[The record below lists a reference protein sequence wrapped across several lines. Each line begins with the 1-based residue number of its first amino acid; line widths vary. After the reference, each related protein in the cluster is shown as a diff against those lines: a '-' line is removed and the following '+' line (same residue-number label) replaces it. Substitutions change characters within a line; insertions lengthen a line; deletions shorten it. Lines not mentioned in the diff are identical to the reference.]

1 MLISKK
7 YLVINTDPA
16 APEKQIVALDENKE
30 LLFRLQV
37 RPAKDGIPFYL
48 DVERFK
54 GKSVEFL
61 CDKKEFVFD
70 GETEC
75 KTPTCNSFR
84 PEIHYTVPYGWLNDP
99 NGLIFYG
106 GKYHI
111 FCQHNPLSTVWGNMH
126 WHHSVTTDFADFE
139 HIGDV
144 LFPDK
149 NGTMFSGSAVCDTQN
164 VSGLGKNAMLL
175 FYTNAE
181 YSNNST
187 APKFTQELAYSTDSV
202 HFTKYAGNPIVP
214 NITGENRDPKVVFV
228 PEMNAYVMALY
239 LDGDEYCL
247 LKSDNL
253 LNWNEFQRIHIKGDC
268 ECPDL
273 YYLKESGKWIL
284 SGAADYYIVGSFNKN
299 GFAAEQEPVRYYCE
313 LDGKNSYAA
322 QSFFGTHGRV
332 LRITW
337 ENIDPENNQCFCGQM
352 SVPAE
357 MSLVT
362 LNDGRM
368 RLKASLCSE
377 IENRL
382 KPVQSGCA
390 GKYIT
395 NGFCVADI
403 ESKSDFSVNIDD
415 TELNINIKKNTISLG
430 GKSIP
435 LSLSGHINLRLI
447 IDKMSIEIFADDGLI
462 FSVIKSIN
470 NAHERIITVSGDDAK
485 VKILKYKKQR

>member
-1 MLISKK
+1 
-7 YLVINTDPA
+7 
-16 APEKQIVALDENKE
+16 
-30 LLFRLQV
+30 
-37 RPAKDGIPFYL
+37 
-48 DVERFK
+48 
-54 GKSVEFL
+54 
-61 CDKKEFVFD
+61 
-70 GETEC
+70 
-75 KTPTCNSFR
+75 
-84 PEIHYTVPYGWLNDP
+84 
-99 NGLIFYG
+99 
-106 GKYHI
+106 
-111 FCQHNPLSTVWGNMH
+111 
-126 WHHSVTTDFADFE
+126 
-139 HIGDV
+139 
-144 LFPDK
+144 
-149 NGTMFSGSAVCDTQN
+149 
-164 VSGLGKNAMLL
+164 
-175 FYTNAE
+175 
-181 YSNNST
+181 
-187 APKFTQELAYSTDSV
+187 
-202 HFTKYAGNPIVP
+202 
-214 NITGENRDPKVVFV
+214 
-228 PEMNAYVMALY
+228 
-239 LDGDEYCL
+239 
-247 LKSDNL
+247 
-253 LNWNEFQRIHIKGDC
+253 
-268 ECPDL
+268 
-273 YYLKESGKWIL
+273 
-284 SGAADYYIVGSFNKN
+284 
-299 GFAAEQEPVRYYCE
+299 
-313 LDGKNSYAA
+313 
-322 QSFFGTHGRV
+322 
-332 LRITW
+332 
-337 ENIDPENNQCFCGQM
+337 M